1 MTVKASIK
9 ASVKLTFFGVLPGWR
24 EYFKMLDVV
33 DSSSKKSNFKAS
45 KKRQRRAPE
54 PVGRGSPIVPNA
66 GIEAWYRR
74 EMNSVVRAMIDD
86 YREKIKEA
94 IEHPELQRFYGDA
107 AAKTIFTRVLEK
119 LEKVWR
125 ETFEGFASKC
135 APEFVGK
142 TEQSVTTSTLASL
155 SVAGVSEPRATYN
168 EAIANTLSAS
178 VDFNHT
184 LITGIQQETHEKI
197 YNAVMLSLTSPNPE
211 EQGTSGIVKAIQ
223 EAGITAKN
231 RVDLI
236 SRDQTSKLYSS
247 LSDERMK
254 QNGCE
259 EFEWLHSS
267 AGKTPR
273 ESHVHLNGRI
283 FRLDDPRLWEVGGEL
298 NLKKGDVGP
307 PGWAINCRC
316 RKLPV
321 FR

>member
-155 SVAGVSEPRATYN
+155 SVAGVSEPRAM
-168 EAIANTLSAS
+168 IKC
-178 VDFNHT
+178 D
-184 LITGIQQETHEKI
+184 
-197 YNAVMLSLTSPNPE
+197 
-211 EQGTSGIVKAIQ
+211 
-223 EAGITAKN
+223 
-231 RVDLI
+231 R
-236 SRDQTSKLYSS
+236 
-247 LSDERMK
+247 
-254 QNGCE
+254 
-259 EFEWLHSS
+259 
-267 AGKTPR
+267 
-273 ESHVHLNGRI
+273 
-283 FRLDDPRLWEVGGEL
+283 
-298 NLKKGDVGP
+298 
-307 PGWAINCRC
+307 
-316 RKLPV
+316 
-321 FR
+321 